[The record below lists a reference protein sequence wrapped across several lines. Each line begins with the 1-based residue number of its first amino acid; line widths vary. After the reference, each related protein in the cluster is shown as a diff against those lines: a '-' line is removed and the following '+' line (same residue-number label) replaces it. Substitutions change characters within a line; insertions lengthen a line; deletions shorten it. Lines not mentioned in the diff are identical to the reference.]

1 MTHYN
6 VKNFLKSALKKLTV
20 FRQPSV
26 SKKEKN
32 RKEKVFSLL
41 DSEGI
46 GLEIG
51 PSHNP
56 IAPKREGYNVHI
68 LDHAS
73 TEELREKYKF
83 HNVNLENI
91 ELVDFVSRGEPYSE
105 LIGVQNY
112 YDWIICS
119 HAIEHIPD
127 PILFLQQCE
136 KILKPGGVLS
146 LVIPDK
152 RRCFDYFSPISQ
164 TGALLDAFYSERKSS
179 TIGQI
184 FDHFANAAKV
194 GESIAWGSDIFI
206 PDGLVHGIED
216 ARTCVDRYSS
226 SGEYFDVHCWR
237 FIPESFR
244 LIVSDL
250 YFLELIGLKIELE
263 FPTEGCEFFVS
274 LRKTDRMSKESIIDT
289 LSNNDRR
296 IKALKS
302 IYKNFQ

>member
-91 ELVDFVSRGEPYSE
+91 ELVDFVPGES
-105 LIGVQNY
+105 
-112 YDWIICS
+112 
-119 HAIEHIPD
+119 
-127 PILFLQQCE
+127 PIL
-136 KILKPGGVLS
+136 
-146 LVIPDK
+146 
-152 RRCFDYFSPISQ
+152 
-164 TGALLDAFYSERKSS
+164 
-179 TIGQI
+179 
-184 FDHFANAAKV
+184 N
-194 GESIAWGSDIFI
+194 
-206 PDGLVHGIED
+206 
-216 ARTCVDRYSS
+216 
-226 SGEYFDVHCWR
+226 
-237 FIPESFR
+237 
-244 LIVSDL
+244 
-250 YFLELIGLKIELE
+250 
-263 FPTEGCEFFVS
+263 
-274 LRKTDRMSKESIIDT
+274 
-289 LSNNDRR
+289 
-296 IKALKS
+296 
-302 IYKNFQ
+302 

>member
-1 MTHYN
+1 VTQFNARH
-6 VKNFLKSALKKLTV
+6 FLKSFFKKIPVLSHRSIT
-20 FRQPSV
+20 
-26 SKKEKN
+26 KKEKT

-41 DSEGI
+41 DSAGI

-56 IAPKREGYNVHI
+56 IAPKREGYKVHI

-73 TEELREKYKF
+73 AEELKEKYKL

-91 ELVDFVSRGEPYSE
+91 EVVDFVSRGEPYAE
-105 LIGVQNY
+105 LIGTENY

-119 HAIEHIPD
+119 HAIEHMPD
-127 PILFLQQCE
+127 PIMFLQECE

-164 TGALLDAFYSERKSS
+164 TGALLDAFYSKRKSP

-184 FDHFANAAKV
+184 FDHFANAAKFAD
-194 GESIAWGSDIFI
+194 SIAWNSDLSI
-206 PDGLVHGIED
+206 PDGLVHGIEE
-216 ARTCVDRYSS
+216 ARNCVDRNSS
-226 SGEYFDVHCWR
+226 GGEYFDVHCWR
-237 FIPESFR
+237 FIPQSFK
-244 LIVSDL
+244 LIMDDL
-250 YFLELIGLKIELE
+250 YFLKLIKLRIELE

-274 LRKTDRMSKESIIDT
+274 LRNANHE
-289 LSNNDRR
+289 NNEPILTIASDNNQR
-296 IKALKS
+296 IHALKS
-302 IYKNFQ
+302 VHRELR